1 MTPKFP
7 NGMSQANEIIQ
18 KETGIY
24 IYIYRQQVVNCFLR
38 SVKVIQHVY
47 LVIILFQMQEPSK
60 SLKTEFWWL

>member
-24 IYIYRQQVVNCFLR
+24 IYIQAAGYKLLFKVSKSNPTCLPGYHFVSNART
-38 SVKVIQHVY
+38 VKV
-47 LVIILFQMQEPSK
+47 FEN
-60 SLKTEFWWL
+60 